1 MVLQT
6 SQKLE
11 CSYNQTR
18 VSNKKG
24 QTTDTGNNIYE
35 ISESL
40 RQVKHLDT
48 KDHLLYYSIYIKF

>member
-1 MVLQT
+1 MALQT

-24 QTTDTGNNIYE
+24 QTTDIGKNIYE

-40 RQVKHLDT
+40 RQVK
-48 KDHLLYYSIYIKF
+48 KDYILFYSIYIKF